1 MNQIIPK
8 IGAGIVGTTVFLFA
22 ACLLIDFS
30 FGSYFVCMFLPLGYV
45 MMAAGFHDESDCE
58 HKVAATVGVV
68 FSAVYAVLV
77 LLVYFAQ
84 TTSVRLDNMPDQAL
98 QILDFKRGG
107 LIFNYDLLGYGI
119 MALSTYFIGLSI
131 NATSRSDQWLKRLL
145 TLHGVFFFSCFI
157 LPMTGIFSGMSAGG
171 SNESGVA
178 ALVFWCVYFFPI
190 AVLTYKHFDNVK

>member
-119 MALSTYFIGLSI
+119 MALSTFFIGLSI

-178 ALVFWCVYFFPI
+178 ALVVWCVYFFPI